1 MSVSEIVRRPAA
13 PPARP
18 AGGAPARRESAPP
31 PPAVRCTVPLHSLYR
46 FSQLPPEVRQQLP
59 QEGELDSWIEPPE
72 AVRSAS
78 GELALRAMGWR
89 LSPHSLVRFAL
100 RRPAVALPDGK
111 VAARRDSP
119 WLVADQEVTWLVP
132 VARRD
137 VGVVEGGGGGNGG
150 GHAAPETIS
159 QALASAPGSVRELF
173 ADRRP
178 EWADAH
184 GITVDGKWS
193 WSRVALWHDRV
204 AWVRAT
210 AAGWTAGGWQVTTAP
225 RAGELV
231 RRG

>member
-1 MSVSEIVRRPAA
+1 VSEIVRRTAD

-18 AGGAPARRESAPP
+18 AGTSPARRESAPP
-31 PPAVRCTVPLHSLYR
+31 PPAVRCTLPLHSLYR
-46 FSQLPPEVRQQLP
+46 FSQLSPEVRQQFP

-78 GELALRAMGWR
+78 GELALRATGWR
-89 LSPHSLVRFAL
+89 LSPHSLVRFTL
-100 RRPAVALPDGK
+100 RRPAVALADGK

-119 WLVADQEVTWLVP
+119 WLVTDQEVTWLVP

-150 GHAAPETIS
+150 GHTAPETIS
-159 QALASAPGSVRELF
+159 QALAFAPESVRELF

-178 EWADAH
+178 EWTDAH
-184 GITVDGKWS
+184 GITIDGKWS
-193 WSRVALWHDRV
+193 WSRVALWHDRA

-210 AAGWTAGGWQVTTAP
+210 AAGWTAGGWLVTTAP
-225 RAGELV
+225 RHGELV

>member
-1 MSVSEIVRRPAA
+1 VSEIVRRTAD

-18 AGGAPARRESAPP
+18 AGASPARRESAPP
-31 PPAVRCTVPLHSLYR
+31 PPAVRCTLPLHSLYR
-46 FSQLPPEVRQQLP
+46 FSQLPPEVRQQFP
-59 QEGELDSWIEPPE
+59 QEGEIDSWIEPPE
-72 AVRSAS
+72 AVRGAS

-89 LSPHSLVRFAL
+89 LAPHSLVRFTL
-100 RRPAVALPDGK
+100 RRSAVALADGK

-119 WLVADQEVTWLVP
+119 WVVADQEATWLVP

-137 VGVVEGGGGGNGG
+137 VGAVEGGGGGGNGG
-150 GHAAPETIS
+150 GAAESETIS
-159 QALASAPGSVRELF
+159 QALSFAPESVRELF

-178 EWADAH
+178 EWTDAH
-184 GITVDGKWS
+184 GITIDGKWS
-193 WSRVALWHDRV
+193 WSRVALWHDRA

-210 AAGWTAGGWQVTTAP
+210 AAGWTAGGWQVTAAP